1 MKKVIVLFMLLL
13 ILVQSTSQL
22 WITISFFINQD
33 YIARVLCINRD
44 KPESGCNGACQLKKQ
59 IEKDKESQEKSNID
73 AKAKEVLVYIPV
85 ATPQIQTL
93 FNFEWTE
100 KTFGNSYFTSFLPEG
115 HLHSIFHPPTLLV

>member
-59 IEKDKESQEKSNID
+59 IEKDKENQEQSNID
-73 AKAKEVLVYIPV
+73 IKVKEVLVYIPV
-85 ATPQIQTL
+85 VAPQVQSAYT
-93 FNFEWTE
+93 FELTE
-100 KTFGNSYFTSFLPEG
+100 KTFSSIYFTSYLPEG
-115 HLHSIFHPPTLLV
+115 HLHSIFHPPASFV

>member
-1 MKKVIVLFMLLL
+1 MKKVIVLFMLLI

-59 IEKDKESQEKSNID
+59 IEKDKENQDQSNID
-73 AKAKEVLVYIPV
+73 TKVKEVLVYIPV
-85 ATPQIQTL
+85 AIPQVQSAYT
-93 FNFEWTE
+93 FEWTE
-100 KTFGNSYFTSFLPEG
+100 KTFSNIYFTSYLPEG
-115 HLHSIFHPPTLLV
+115 HLHSIFHPPASFV

>member
-13 ILVQSTSQL
+13 IFVQSTSQL

-59 IEKDKESQEKSNID
+59 IEKDKENQEQSNID
-73 AKAKEVLVYIPV
+73 IKVKEVLVYIPV
-85 ATPQIQTL
+85 VAPQVQSAYT
-93 FNFEWTE
+93 FELTE
-100 KTFGNSYFTSFLPEG
+100 KKFSSIYFKSYLPEG
-115 HLHSIFHPPTLLV
+115 HLHSIFHPPASFV